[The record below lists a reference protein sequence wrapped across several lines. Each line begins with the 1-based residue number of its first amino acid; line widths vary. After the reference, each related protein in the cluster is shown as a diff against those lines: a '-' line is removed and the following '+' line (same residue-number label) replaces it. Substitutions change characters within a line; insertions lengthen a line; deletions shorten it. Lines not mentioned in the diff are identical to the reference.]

1 MHVFADA
8 DQAFYGDDEVAKANL
23 VEQVRKC
30 CLHNGFFQITGH
42 RVPAELQQDLLKC
55 VKEFFALPQGEKEKV
70 LKGKQLLSRWQ

>member
-1 MHVFADA
+1 MHMTDRV
-8 DQAFYGDDEVAKANL
+8 QAFYGNDEVAKAQL
-23 VEQVRKC
+23 VEEVRKC

-70 LKGKQLLSRWQ
+70 LKGERLPSGWQ